1 MYKQGARRR
10 LYWPLALVGLLA
22 LALVVGLSQRPVQR
36 AVHGASTARAGP
48 AVEIT
53 TSGGEQV
60 SVQVEVADT
69 PESRAQGLMYRETL
83 AEDRGMLFIFEQDV
97 DSPFWMANTLLPL
110 SIAFID
116 AGGTI
121 VDIKDMQPL
130 DTTLVYSKA
139 PYRFALEVNQ
149 GCFAVW
155 GVAPGDR
162 VVMRNN

>member
-1 MYKQGARRR
+1 
-10 LYWPLALVGLLA
+10 LLWPLAVVGLLA
-22 LALVVGLSQRPVQR
+22 LALVVGLAQRPGQR
-36 AVHGASTARAGP
+36 AVREASTASAGP
-48 AVEIT
+48 AVEIST
-53 TSGGEQV
+53 RGGQRV

-69 PESRAQGLMYRETL
+69 AEARAQGLMYRETL

-110 SIAFID
+110 SIAFVD
-116 AGGTI
+116 ARGTI

-130 DTTLVYSKA
+130 DTTLVYAKA